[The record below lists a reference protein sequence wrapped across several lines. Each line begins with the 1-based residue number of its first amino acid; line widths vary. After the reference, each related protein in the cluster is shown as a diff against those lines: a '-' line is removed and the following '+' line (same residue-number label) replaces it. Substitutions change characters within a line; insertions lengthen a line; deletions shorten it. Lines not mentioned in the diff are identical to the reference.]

1 MILKLGLNSSP
12 KNYVDKA
19 VTYAADKEGSLKDST
34 SVINPVFLVEGI
46 SHLFDDYNY
55 MYVPAFKRAYF
66 ITDIVSARKGLV
78 EISAHC
84 DVLSSVGDIVKAQP
98 CIISETQHGWN
109 RKINDGSF
117 KVYQDRYIIN
127 DFVFPNSFEAPGDY
141 VLALAG
147 S

>member
-12 KNYVDKA
+12 KNYIDKT
-19 VTYAADKEGSLKDST
+19 VEYAADKDGTLKEGT
-34 SVINPVFLVEGI
+34 SVVNPTFLVAGI
-46 SHLFDDYNY
+46 SHLFSDYNY
-55 MYVPAFKRAYF
+55 MYVPDFHRRYF
-66 ITDIVSARKGLV
+66 ITEIVSVRKGLV
-78 EISAHC
+78 EISGHC
-84 DVLSSVGDIVKAQP
+84 DVLSSVGDTVKAQP

-127 DFVFPNSFEAPGDY
+127 DFKFPNSFEAPGDY